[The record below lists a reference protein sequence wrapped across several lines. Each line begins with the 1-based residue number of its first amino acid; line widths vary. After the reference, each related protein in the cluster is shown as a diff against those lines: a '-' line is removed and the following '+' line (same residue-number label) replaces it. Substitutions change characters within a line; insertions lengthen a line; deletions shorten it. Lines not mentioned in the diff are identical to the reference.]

1 MCASLHLAPMVQ
13 VAAQREPRRVSVV
26 APVYNE
32 AEGIGEFVRRTTA
45 VLRSYPDWELI
56 LVDDGSADDTRHVL
70 RELAD
75 ADPRI
80 RVIGLARNFGQPVAT
95 SAGLAH
101 SSGDVTVM
109 IDSDLQD
116 PPEVIHEMVD
126 SWRTGAEVV
135 LAVRAERTGET
146 RFKLVTARLFY
157 RMFSRLTGV
166 FLAENAGDFRLLG
179 RPALDTFLAMPER
192 TRFVRGMTSWIGFRQ
207 GKVLYNRDPRTVGQ
221 TSYSKRKL
229 FRLAFD
235 AVASYSQV
243 PLKAA
248 TVLGFVLSI
257 TAFLFAGFFLLRRLF
272 GPYIPGLSTTNIL
285 ILMLGGIQLIFLGLL
300 GEYLAKIYDEVKQR
314 PLFVI
319 EERVNF
325 DEAEVAPTAATS
337 QPVAVRAT
345 GAALLAP
352 APDQAVPA
360 DGGREA
366 ATAGDASQERT
377 GDLA

>member
-1 MCASLHLAPMVQ
+1 M
-13 VAAQREPRRVSVV
+13 
-26 APVYNE
+26 APVFNE
-32 AEGIGEFVRRTTA
+32 EEGIGEFVRRTTA
-45 VLRSYPDWELI
+45 VLSAYPDWELI
-56 LVDDGSADDTRHVL
+56 LVDDGSADDTRRVL

-80 RVIGLARNFGQPVAT
+80 RVVGLARNFGQPVAT

-116 PPEVIHEMVD
+116 PPEVIHEMIET
-126 SWRTGAEVV
+126 WRTGAEVV
-135 LAVRAERTGET
+135 LAVRAERSGET

-157 RMFSRLTGV
+157 RGFSRLTGV

-179 RPALDTFLAMPER
+179 RPALETFLAMPER
-192 TRFVRGMTSWIGFRQ
+192 TRFVRGMTTWIGFRQ
-207 GKVLYNRDPRTVGQ
+207 AKVMYDRDPRTLGS

-235 AVASYSQV
+235 AVASYSHV

-248 TVLGFVLSI
+248 TVLGFALSLS
-257 TAFLFAGFFLLRRLF
+257 AFFFAGFLLIRRLF

-285 ILMLGGIQLIFLGLL
+285 ILLLGGVQLIFLGLL

-319 EERVNF
+319 DERVNF
-325 DEAEVAPTAATS
+325 DDDEVSPTGSTTQPLTLSAANTN
-337 QPVAVRAT
+337 
-345 GAALLAP
+345 LLAP
-352 APDQAVPA
+352 APDHAIA
-360 DGGREA
+360 DGGHE
-366 ATAGDASQERT
+366 TGTMGDASQART

>member
-1 MCASLHLAPMVQ
+1 MVP
-13 VAAQREPRRVSVV
+13 VPVQREPERVTVV
-26 APVYNE
+26 SPVYNE
-32 AEGIGEFVRRTTA
+32 QEGIGEFVRRTTA
-45 VLRSYPDWELI
+45 VLSEYPDWELI
-56 LVDDGSADDTRHVL
+56 LVDDGSADGTRAAL
-70 RELAD
+70 RELAATD
-75 ADPRI
+75 SRI

-126 SWRTGAEVV
+126 QWRTGAEVV
-135 LAVRAERTGET
+135 LAVRSERAGET

-157 RMFSRLTGV
+157 RSFSRLTGV

-192 TRFVRGMTSWIGFRQ
+192 TRFVRGMTTWIGFTQ
-207 GKVLYNRDPRTVGQ
+207 AKVFYSRDPRTLGT

-229 FRLAFD
+229 LRLAFD
-235 AVASYSQV
+235 AVASYSHV

-248 TVLGFVLSI
+248 TVLGFLLSL
-257 TAFLFAGFFLLRRLF
+257 TAFLIAGVLFVRRLF

-285 ILMLGGIQLIFLGLL
+285 ILMLGGVQLIFLGLL

-319 EERVNF
+319 DERVNF
-325 DEAEVAPTAATS
+325 D
-337 QPVAVRAT
+337 
-345 GAALLAP
+345 GAASPTTATPQRIP
-352 APDQAVPA
+352 A
-360 DGGREA
+360 
-366 ATAGDASQERT
+366 RT
-377 GDLA
+377 GS